1 MKPTGVLGIFS
12 HLDTTVRAVQQLRR
26 QGFRHLVVYS
36 PVPRHELLE
45 AMEHA
50 TSSVRL
56 WTLCGS
62 VVGCIGGFAF
72 AAWTSLNWPLITG
85 GKPIVS
91 VPPFIV
97 VAFESAIL
105 FGGLATLLGFF
116 VNARLPRGMKNVV
129 YDPRFSEDHF
139 GIFIGCPVGQIEA
152 AEAALQAV
160 GAKEVRVEKA

>member
-1 MKPTGVLGIFS
+1 MKSTGALGIFS
-12 HLDTTVRAVQQLRR
+12 DLDTTVRAAQELRR
-26 QGFRHLVVYS
+26 QGFHHLVVYS

-45 AMEHA
+45 MLENT

-62 VVGCIGGFAF
+62 VVGCVSGFAF
-72 AAWTSLNWPLITG
+72 AAWTSLDWPLRTG

-91 VPPFIV
+91 VPPFMV
-97 VAFESAIL
+97 VAFELAIL

-116 VNARLPRGMKNVV
+116 INARLPRGMKNVV

-139 GIFIGCPVGQIEA
+139 GIFIGCPVSQIEA
-152 AEAALQAV
+152 AQAALQAV